1 MKIIATLRFRA
12 TVNASSSNGLK
23 RREISGWGQTR
34 PAKSLLISK
43 LPEVII
49 LGKSS
54 QRAWLKIWY

>member
-1 MKIIATLRFRA
+1 MKIIATLIFRA
-12 TVNASSSNGLK
+12 TVNASFQNGLK
-23 RREISGWGQTR
+23 RRETLGWVQTR
-34 PAKSLLISK
+34 LAKSLLISK